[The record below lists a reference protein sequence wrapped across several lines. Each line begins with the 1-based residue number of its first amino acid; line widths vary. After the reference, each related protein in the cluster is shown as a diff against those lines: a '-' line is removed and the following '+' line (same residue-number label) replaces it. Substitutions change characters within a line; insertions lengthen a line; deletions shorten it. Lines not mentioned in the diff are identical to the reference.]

1 MKRLSSVVAC
11 VMMFYMVG
19 VSLAELEVPSL
30 FSDHM
35 VLQRGMQISIWGKA
49 TPNDKITVKLSPEQ
63 SAQATGKQIEV
74 QCKASEDG
82 RWKATLPP
90 MDAGGPYE
98 LIITAGDNSKLTF
111 HDVVIGD
118 VWVCS
123 GQSNMEWSV
132 AGSANAEQEIANAN
146 YPLIRLFMVKKVVSD
161 TPVED
166 PQSKW
171 MVCSPETVRNFSAVG
186 YFFARELH
194 NHLKVP
200 IGMIQAAWGGTPAES
215 WVSYQALESDPEL
228 KVILENWQ
236 KIVNAYPEAL
246 KKYEERLKKWEE
258 EAKLA
263 KEQGQ
268 PIPPKPR
275 PPIGPGNPWQ
285 PCGLFNGMIAP
296 LTKFAIKGVIWYQG
310 ESNVGRAAQYR
321 KLFPALIYDW
331 RKAWGIDFPFLF
343 VQLANFLQRKPE
355 PSESAWA
362 ELREAQLLT
371 FLNVPKTGM
380 AVTIDIGEAN
390 DIHPKNKQDV
400 GKRLALAARAIAY
413 GENIVYSGPIYDG
426 MTVEGNK
433 IRIRF
438 KHTGSGLVAKGEKL
452 TGFAIAGEDGKF
464 VWAEAKIEGD
474 TVVVWS
480 PNVEKPVAVRYAWAD
495 NPDCNLYNQEGL
507 PASPFRT
514 DMPK

>member
-1 MKRLSSVVAC
+1 LGNTNFDLPQPFTSPSPIGQATQPIALITLTLLELQSVIVYLEQHRLCFLMLQSLSPYDGLRYNGCEKSRGRWNAMKRLSSVVAC

-90 MDAGGPYE
+90 MEAGGPYE

-146 YPLIRLFMVKKVVSD
+146 YPLIRLFMVRKVVSD

-296 LTKFAIKGVIWYQG
+296 LTKFAI
-310 ESNVGRAAQYR
+310 
-321 KLFPALIYDW
+321 
-331 RKAWGIDFPFLF
+331 
-343 VQLANFLQRKPE
+343 
-355 PSESAWA
+355 
-362 ELREAQLLT
+362 
-371 FLNVPKTGM
+371 
-380 AVTIDIGEAN
+380 
-390 DIHPKNKQDV
+390 
-400 GKRLALAARAIAY
+400 
-413 GENIVYSGPIYDG
+413 
-426 MTVEGNK
+426 
-433 IRIRF
+433 
-438 KHTGSGLVAKGEKL
+438 
-452 TGFAIAGEDGKF
+452 
-464 VWAEAKIEGD
+464 
-474 TVVVWS
+474 
-480 PNVEKPVAVRYAWAD
+480 
-495 NPDCNLYNQEGL
+495 
-507 PASPFRT
+507 
-514 DMPK
+514 